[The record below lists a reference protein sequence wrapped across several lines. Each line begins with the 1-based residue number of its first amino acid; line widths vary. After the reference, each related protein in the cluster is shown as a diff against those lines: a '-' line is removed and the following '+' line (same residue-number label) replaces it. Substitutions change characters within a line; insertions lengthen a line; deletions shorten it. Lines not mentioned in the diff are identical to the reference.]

1 MKRTLEFPLI
11 GLLIWTLVCDPQ
23 LLQSSDPKIPN
34 SKLSLK
40 HSHVGAL
47 YESVCKR
54 VNVAFGV
61 KVLGKSRKVLKKMGK
76 KIRLMAG
83 IKPQIMQ

>member
-1 MKRTLEFPLI
+1 MNRTFYFPLI
-11 GLLIWTLVCDPQ
+11 CLLIWTLVFDPQ

-34 SKLSLK
+34 PKLSLK

-47 YESVCKR
+47 YECVCKR

-61 KVLGKSRKVLKKMGK
+61 KVLGTSRKVLKKLEK
-76 KIRLMAG
+76 N
-83 IKPQIMQ
+83 

>member
-1 MKRTLEFPLI
+1 MHVSILNMKRTFYFPLI
-11 GLLIWTLVCDPQ
+11 GLLIWTLEFDPQ

-47 YESVCKR
+47 YECACKR
-54 VNVAFGV
+54 VNVAFSV
-61 KVLGKSRKVLKKMGK
+61 KVLGKSRKVLKK
-76 KIRLMAG
+76 LE
-83 IKPQIMQ
+83 